1 MSQTTWI
8 INECNH
14 THNKMHKKYVKEHWI
29 IHSSLSSRS
38 FYLFLLSRE
47 SILFDQSV
55 TKILQDDEI
64 ISWKCTLTHDWS
76 RLPPPQQCLET
87 AHLHGMFRV
96 TRMTSHGVRRSRLTD
111 PCNSAALQVPWNQ
124 VLTCHW
130 YYINSFNELINMLLI
145 FRPIFQPSE
154 RVLNVQLL

>member
-38 FYLFLLSRE
+38 FYLFLLSGE

-111 PCNSAALQVPWNQ
+111 PCNNGKALLCKFREIKSWHAIDITSIRLMNSLICCSYFALYFSPRSA
-124 VLTCHW
+124 
-130 YYINSFNELINMLLI
+130 S
-145 FRPIFQPSE
+145 
-154 RVLNVQLL
+154 